1 MAAVERSGTQ
11 TLEVGGHRLVLT
23 RLDKVL
29 FPDAATTKG
38 ELVGYYA
45 AVAPVLLPHLARR
58 PVTLLRAP
66 DGSEGD
72 AFFQKRL
79 PRGAPPWVGAI
90 PVTGRGPSPVPYP
103 RVESLAA
110 LLWLVNLATVEF
122 HVPQWRAGSRG
133 QPLRP
138 DLVVFDLDPG
148 EPATVVECCS
158 VALVLR
164 ALLTADGLD
173 PVAKT
178 SGSKGLQLYARRPT
192 RGAGADTLGYAKG
205 VARRL
210 ADEQPGLV
218 VANMRRE
225 LRRSRVLIDWSQ
237 NQPSKTTVAPYSVRL
252 RRRPWVSTP
261 VTWGEVEAV
270 ASGAEPGSLRFEPG
284 DVLDRVSE
292 HGDLFAP
299 LLAERRGQKRGED
312 SSSAADSTTS
322 SSRSRS

>member
-1 MAAVERSGTQ
+1 MTGSGTK
-11 TLEVGGHRLVLT
+11 TLEVGGHRLALT

-29 FPDAATTKG
+29 FAETGTTKAD
-38 ELVGYYA
+38 LVGYYA

-66 DGSEGD
+66 DGTGGD

-79 PRGAPPWVGAI
+79 PRGAPPWVGSI

-103 RVESLAA
+103 AVESPAA

-122 HVPQWRAGSRG
+122 HVPQWRVGSRRR
-133 QPLRP
+133 PLRP

-148 EPATVVECCS
+148 APATVAECCS
-158 VALVLR
+158 VALILR
-164 ALLTADGLD
+164 ALLASDGLD

-192 RGAGADTLGYAKG
+192 RGPAVDTLGYANG

-210 ADEQPGLV
+210 ADEHPELV

-252 RRRPWVSTP
+252 RPRPWVSTP
-261 VTWGEVEAV
+261 VTWDEVGAV
-270 ASGAEPGSLRFEPG
+270 ASGADPQSLRFEPG
-284 DVLDRVSE
+284 AVLDRVSE
-292 HGDLFAP
+292 HGDLFAG
-299 LLAERRGQKRGED
+299 LLGRRGGQKSGAAT
-312 SSSAADSTTS
+312 SSAAASTTS